1 MFAKLFRSIQKAW
14 RKDRA
19 GQIEILPPLQQS
31 RALPDPKRPHHRRVN
46 EVRKALDSA
55 PPGLSFRKLI
65 VYVRRRTG
73 TGASPKLIGRWRRG
87 GLVLVLV
94 SMMGGGGNIANP
106 IPAKAEADRPHLI
119 KVRLTITTAN
129 DLKVKTGEMI
139 ASGAVL
145 ADRRNDRQRLER
157 QRQSLALSIK
167 RLDTQTATI
176 NSSIKL
182 LDQLNAAMPSPVFA
196 AERAA
201 IRSAE
206 TGAEAELRK
215 VELQRRRATEIP
227 ALLPE
232 GNDRETV
239 AAHETIKLLQAV
251 DVHRQSLAQVELA
264 KAKFESARE
273 AREFEMKRYSVEVTR
288 QFLDARSRLQQAE
301 IARAQLIAQMAAIDD
316 RLEEL
321 STVCAP
327 FGGKVE
333 RISWEEQHDRT
344 ITVVVYLSVAD
355 VVGAR

>member
-1 MFAKLFRSIQKAW
+1 MFAKLLRSIRRAW
-14 RKDRA
+14 RKDQS
-19 GQIEILPPLQQS
+19 GQIEILPPLQHS

-46 EVRKALDSA
+46 EVREALDAA

-87 GLVLVLV
+87 VLVLVLA
-94 SMMGGGGNIANP
+94 SMMGGSGHIANI
-106 IPAKAEADRPHLI
+106 IPANAEADHPHLI
-119 KVRLTITTAN
+119 KIRLTISSAD
-129 DLKVKTGEMI
+129 DLKVKTGETI

-145 ADRRNDRQRLER
+145 SDRRSDQQRLER

-167 RLDTQTATI
+167 RLDAQTATI

-182 LDQLNAAMPSPVFA
+182 LDQLNAAMPSPTFA

-201 IRSAE
+201 IRNAE
-206 TGAEAELRK
+206 TGAESELRK

-227 ALLPE
+227 VLLPE
-232 GNDRETV
+232 VGDRETV
-239 AAHETIKLLQAV
+239 AAHETIKLQQAE
-251 DVHRQSLAQVELA
+251 DAHRQSLAQVELA

-273 AREFEMKRYSVEVTR
+273 AREFEMKRHSVEVTR
-288 QFLDARSRLQQAE
+288 QFLDARSKLQQAE

-321 STVCAP
+321 STVRAP
-327 FGGKVE
+327 FGGKAE

-355 VVGAR
+355 VMGAR